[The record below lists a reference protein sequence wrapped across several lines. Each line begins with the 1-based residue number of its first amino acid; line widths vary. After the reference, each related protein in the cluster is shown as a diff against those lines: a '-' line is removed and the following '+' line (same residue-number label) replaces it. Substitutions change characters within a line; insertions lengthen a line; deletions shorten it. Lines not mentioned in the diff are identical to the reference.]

1 MEVTEVM
8 PDLTPDQI
16 RQSRDALQDT
26 VDQLNRLLMAK
37 RRELSQDDIDKIN
50 EAVGSLLDA
59 ADKLTAQAIK
69 GTAEQI
75 ASSVQGIQ
83 DATNNAN
90 HALKVLDNI
99 RKGINIAAALVGL
112 GTAIL
117 AGNPGGIITA
127 ATEVIGAAR
136 AVIT

>member
-1 MEVTEVM
+1 M

-50 EAVGSLLDA
+50 EAVGKLLDA

-83 DATNNAN
+83 DACRYC
-90 HALKVLDNI
+90 LW
-99 RKGINIAAALVGL
+99 RKDIWSGK
-112 GTAIL
+112 AIY
-117 AGNPGGIITA
+117 
-127 ATEVIGAAR
+127 
-136 AVIT
+136 

>member
-1 MEVTEVM
+1 M

-37 RRELSQDDIDKIN
+37 RKELSQEDIDKIN
-50 EAVGSLLDA
+50 EAVGKLLDA
-59 ADKLTAQAIK
+59 SDKLTAQAIK

-75 ASSVQGIQ
+75 ANSVQGIQ

-99 RKGINIAAALVGL
+99 RKGINIAASLVGL
-112 GTAIL
+112 GTAII
-117 AGNPGGIITA
+117 AGNPEGIVQA
-127 ATEVIGAAR
+127 AAGVIGTAR
-136 AVIT
+136 AVII